1 MYPSLNNNGSKP
13 QRSSSLLSDFYNDS
27 INSKAPQEHDHT
39 PTSSSTFLVPSPI
52 YIPLEDEAVFCE
64 FLQQQ
69 FFYDDYNHS
78 ILAHEMNNNV
88 ESVME
93 ELCGN
98 INGQIATN
106 DGHDD
111 HRDFSTHV
119 DPHNDDSTRNR
130 PSKGDRHRKI
140 NTPQGPRDRRIRLS
154 HDVAKKLFELQDL
167 LGFDKASKAVDWLL
181 TESKTAILGLFP
193 DRSCSFMRVSNSAS
207 STSECEV
214 MSTTGDDQAT
224 TKNKAKSCP
233 GSSKKQK
240 DKMTRVREGA
250 DSHHPLAKE
259 TRVRARERARE
270 RTIEKHKHGVS
281 QDSTFTPCLDQVMDQ
296 DINQGL
302 GYWSIFQEN
311 QYQSI
316 DQLNHMSPNF
326 RLNQQG
332 FDGDDSSFLI
342 TANCTTPY
350 IVLDYQMWQL
360 TFNFL
365 ITI

>member
-1 MYPSLNNNGSKP
+1 MYPSLNNNGLKP
-13 QRSSSLLSDFYNDS
+13 QNSSSLLSNFYNDN
-27 INSKAPQEHDHT
+27 IHSKAPQEHDHT
-39 PTSSSTFLVPSPI
+39 PTSSSSFFVPSPI
-52 YIPLEDEAVFCE
+52 YIPLEDEAVYYE
-64 FLQQQ
+64 YLQQQ
-69 FFYDDYNHS
+69 FLYDDYNRN

-93 ELCGN
+93 ECGN
-98 INGQIATN
+98 NNGDDDNHDFNTN
-106 DGHDD
+106 VE
-111 HRDFSTHV
+111 S
-119 DPHNDDSTRNR
+119 HNDDTKKNQ

-154 HDVAKKLFELQDL
+154 LDVAKKLFELQAL

-181 TESKTAILGLFP
+181 TESKTAILDLFP
-193 DRSCSFMRVSNSAS
+193 DRSCSFMGVSNTAS

-214 MSTTGDDQAT
+214 IYRTGDDQAT
-224 TKNKAKSCP
+224 TKNKAKSCS
-233 GSSKKQK
+233 GNSKKQK

-270 RTIEKHKHGVS
+270 RTIEKHKHGVG

-302 GYWSIFQEN
+302 GCWSIFQEN

-316 DQLNHMSPNF
+316 DQLNQMSPNF
-326 RLNQQG
+326 HLNQG

-342 TANCTTPY
+342 TGICTISY
-350 IVLDYQMWQL
+350 
-360 TFNFL
+360 FC
-365 ITI
+365 